1 MADLN
6 ALIAQGYQPQAP
18 VDPFTQ
24 YAKMQQLNVG
34 ENQNALAQYQLAQA
48 KRADVQANALNQ
60 AYASGVNPDTGEMD
74 YAAVRR
80 SLAANGAGSQ
90 IPALEKTRLEQQ
102 QAALTQQ
109 KLLGEIAA
117 QPVALAKAKIE
128 TVDAQLKQSKERL
141 NQIDPYSPDAGQQ
154 LLAWHQSNHQ
164 GLLGDT
170 LRASGSTPEQTQG
183 AIQAAAAK
191 GPAGIADFIQKSTLG
206 QTEFAKS
213 IAPIPE
219 AITDGKT
226 KFFIDKNPRSP
237 TFGQKVGGAGFE
249 MGMTPYESA
258 RIPIE
263 QGQLAVSQGNLANAQ
278 QRLKAEMATGN
289 LTPET
294 IDFIAETYRQ
304 TGTLPP
310 LGMGPMAAA
319 ARSKILTR
327 AGELA
332 MSGGQTAAQ
341 AATDVRTN
349 KAENAGMTA
358 GQRAIGTQ
366 IANVQ
371 VAANEA
377 NKMIEVAKPY
387 VTKVN
392 PTDYPVLNAAGNY
405 VAKNTGD
412 PNIVGLATSLNAIV
426 NTYARAINPKGT
438 ATVSDK
444 NHAREILN
452 AAMSKGQLNEA
463 FNVMNQEM
471 GAALASGPETKAGMR
486 TANAPAAATQGTG
499 GFKYLGTES
508 KK

>member
-6 ALIAQGYQPQAP
+6 ALIAQGYQFQAP
-18 VDPFTQ
+18 PDPFAS

-48 KRADVQANALNQ
+48 KRSDIQANALNQ
-60 AYASGVNPDTGEMD
+60 AYASATNPETGAID
-74 YAAVRR
+74 YKKVASA
-80 SLAANGAGSQ
+80 LASGGAGSQ
-90 IPALEKTRLEQQ
+90 IPAVLKNQFEYEK
-102 QAALTQQ
+102 
-109 KLLGEIAA
+109 A
-117 QPVALAKAKIE
+117 QTEAQIKKSELIDAK
-128 TVDAQLKQSKERL
+128 LKQSRGLLEGVSTP
-141 NQIDPYSPDAGQQ
+141 QDY
-154 LLAWHQSNHQ
+154 LAWHEANHADPVLGPMLEARGVTADKARAQIEQALQQPGGFEQLLNQSK
-164 GLLGDT
+164 LGVEKFAEMNKPVLT
-170 LRASGSTPEQTQG
+170 PQNLGGTVRVLATPGMGGSSAIVPGSVAEMTMTPEQK
-183 AIQAAAAK
+183 AM
-191 GPAGIADFIQKSTLG
+191 L
-206 QTEFAKS
+206 
-213 IAPIPE
+213 PIH
-219 AITDGKT
+219 
-226 KFFIDKNPRSP
+226 
-237 TFGQKVGGAGFE
+237 
-249 MGMTPYESA
+249 
-258 RIPIE
+258 
-263 QGQLAVSQGNLANAQ
+263 QGQLAVSQGQLEVAKGNLANAQ
-278 QRLKAEMATGN
+278 KRLQAEMATGN

-294 IDFIAETYRQ
+294 VDFIAETYRQ

-310 LGMGPMAAA
+310 MGMGPMAAA

-332 MSGGQTAAQ
+332 MGGGQTAAQ
-341 AATDVRTN
+341 AATDVRTS

-358 GQRAIGTQ
+358 GQRAVGTQ

-387 VTKVN
+387 VNKVN

-471 GAALASGPETKAGMR
+471 GAALISGPETKAGMR
-486 TANAPAAATQGTG
+486 TANAPAAPASGKVVDFG
-499 GFKYLGTES
+499 SLK
-508 KK
+508 

>member
-6 ALIAQGYQPQAP
+6 ALIAQGYQTPAP
-18 VDPFTQ
+18 IDPFAQ

-34 ENQNALAQYQLAQA
+34 QNQNALAQYQLAQA
-48 KRADVQANALNQ
+48 QRQDVQANALNA
-60 AYASGVNPDTGEMD
+60 AYASGINPDTGEID
-74 YAAVRR
+74 YAKVRR
-80 SLAANGAGSQ
+80 SLATGGAGSQ
-90 IPALEKTRLEQQ
+90 IPTLEKSRLEQQ
-102 QAALTQQ
+102 TAALNQQ
-109 KLLGEIAA
+109 KLLNEIAA
-117 QPVALAKAKIE
+117 QPVTLAKAKIE

-164 GLLGDT
+164 GLLGET

-183 AIQAAAAK
+183 SIQEAVAG
-191 GPAGIADFIQKSTLG
+191 GPAAIAKFIERSTLG
-206 QTEFAKS
+206 QTEFAKN

-219 AITDGKT
+219 KVSDNKT
-226 KFFIDKNPRSP
+226 TFFIDKNPKSP
-237 TFGQKVGGAGFE
+237 TFGQKIGGAGFE
-249 MGMTPYESA
+249 MGMTPYEEK
-258 RIPIE
+258 RLPIQ
-263 QGQLAVSQGNLANAQ
+263 QGQLAVSQGQLAVAQ
-278 QRLKAEMATGN
+278 QRLQAEMATGN

-294 IDFIAETYRQ
+294 IDFMAETYRQ

-310 LGMGPMAAA
+310 MGMGPMAAA

-332 MSGGQTAAQ
+332 MGGGQTAAQ

-349 KAENAGMTA
+349 KAENAGLTS

-486 TANAPAAATQGTG
+486 TANTPAAPSAGKVVDFG
-499 GFKYLGTES
+499 SLK
-508 KK
+508 